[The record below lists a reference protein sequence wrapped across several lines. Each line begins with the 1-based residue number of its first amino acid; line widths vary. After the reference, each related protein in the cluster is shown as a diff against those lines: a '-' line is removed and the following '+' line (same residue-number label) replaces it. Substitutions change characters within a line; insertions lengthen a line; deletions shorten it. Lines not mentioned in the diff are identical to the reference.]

1 MYGESF
7 LHLLLPS
14 LDLKLFHSSRYR
26 RLLLKCVLHDE
37 VFREIVFKQLQ
48 VGFFIFFT
56 GSFAANG
63 LLPGKKIQN
72 EVLLS
77 KSSSLIKVQ
86 PSCKGMHDMPC

>member
-26 RLLLKCVLHDE
+26 RLLLKCVLHAE

-48 VGFFIFFT
+48 VGFYIF
-56 GSFAANG
+56 S
-63 LLPGKKIQN
+63 Q
-72 EVLLS
+72 VLLLQTVCCLKKKYKMKYYS
-77 KSSSLIKVQ
+77 PSLVA
-86 PSCKGMHDMPC
+86 S